1 MGVGGK
7 AENAVSTLSI
17 LEPFRRVFLRIP
29 FLYQRIS
36 STTPITAL
44 ISTKASHTSMTAV
57 NLDGTL
63 DWMVTGKAL
72 LAWTGQTLSITPSM
86 NRNISLAH
94 WGSSQVTGRGI
105 VALAGQ
111 GSISQVVLQAG
122 ESYVVHPSNVAAYSM
137 NTNPPLP
144 YRLKSSSL
152 RFQIPEIGAS
162 KLLPDTRFIR
172 AMRDSRTWQT
182 FVTMI
187 FKVRTWARATIWGD
201 RLFLHF
207 RGPTTI
213 LLQTRAARIRDVLTS
228 EDVNEIAD
236 MQPAVTLSQ
245 EGGQKDPAE
254 SPKAGFPVV
263 IKAPRM
269 STASIGNDGKVTFE
283 STGELK
289 KT

>member
-1 MGVGGK
+1 M
-7 AENAVSTLSI
+7 SD
-17 LEPFRRVFLRIP
+17 F
-29 FLYQRIS
+29 
-36 STTPITAL
+36 
-44 ISTKASHTSMTAV
+44 
-57 NLDGTL
+57 NLC
-63 DWMVTGKAL
+63 
-72 LAWTGQTLSITPSM
+72 Q
-86 NRNISLAH
+86 
-94 WGSSQVTGRGI
+94 
-105 VALAGQ
+105 
-111 GSISQVVLQAG
+111 
-122 ESYVVHPSNVAAYSM
+122 
-137 NTNPPLP
+137 
-144 YRLKSSSL
+144 
-152 RFQIPEIGAS
+152 
-162 KLLPDTRFIR
+162 
-172 AMRDSRTWQT
+172 
-182 FVTMI
+182 
-187 FKVRTWARATIWGD
+187 
-201 RLFLHF
+201 LFLHF